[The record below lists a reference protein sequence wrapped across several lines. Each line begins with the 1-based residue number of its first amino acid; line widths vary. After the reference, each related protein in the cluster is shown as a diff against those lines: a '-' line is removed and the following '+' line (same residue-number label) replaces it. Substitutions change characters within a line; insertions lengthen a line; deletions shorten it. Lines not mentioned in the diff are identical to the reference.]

1 MYVEFESIM
10 GMDIDMLKDLVST
23 LGVTMQ
29 QPVRIRWANL
39 KELYEKTWLGHNML
53 EKSFHK
59 FKDFQT
65 NIGELQRKYVA
76 LMNGNAPCGY
86 FTSGKYWSELKSLH
100 ANHTASSE
108 AF

>member
-39 KELYEKTWLGHNML
+39 KELYEKT
-53 EKSFHK
+53 
-59 FKDFQT
+59 
-65 NIGELQRKYVA
+65 
-76 LMNGNAPCGY
+76 
-86 FTSGKYWSELKSLH
+86 
-100 ANHTASSE
+100 
-108 AF
+108 